1 MTYVRQNVYDPAAA
15 ETVEWYGKA
24 VAALQQEPIA
34 TRQSWTFF
42 AAMHGIVP
50 RWWTTFGW
58 TITPPPPQAD
68 QDTFWNQCQHQ
79 SWYFLPWHRG
89 YILAF
94 ESMIRQ
100 TVVGLGGPES
110 WALPYWDY
118 DNPAQTALPPAF
130 ANSQNPLYIQRRYGP
145 DGDGNVYIPPDTINT
160 EAMTD
165 PQFSGTEQAPEFGGI
180 ETDPLFSHSGNTNG
194 DLENQPHNY
203 VHGLVGGFIQNTNP
217 NLWQNN
223 GLMSMPPTAA
233 LDPIF
238 WLHHCNIDRLWEGW
252 NTLGNANP
260 TDPKWLQGPA
270 GSGER
275 PFVMPM
281 PDGTEW
287 TYTPNDVV
295 DIAALGY
302 RYDALPTAPAPAPS
316 IFLRRLGAAPADE
329 RSAAMTEEKPKTELV
344 GASKSR
350 ISLARRTTV
359 PVRIDS
365 EGAGRVQEGFAAA
378 LGAARPARP
387 GRVFLNL
394 ENVRGAANSMTY
406 KVYVNVP
413 EGENAE
419 DHPERLAGTIGLFG
433 ISRATEGDGPHGGN
447 GVSFSLDIT
456 RVLGDLHL
464 EENFDPS
471 ALRVELVPRTE
482 TGVAPDVTV
491 DRVSIY
497 REAV

>member
-1 MTYVRQNVYDPAAA
+1 MNDP
-15 ETVEWYGKA
+15 K
-24 VAALQQEPIA
+24 
-34 TRQSWTFF
+34 
-42 AAMHGIVP
+42 
-50 RWWTTFGW
+50 
-58 TITPPPPQAD
+58 
-68 QDTFWNQCQHQ
+68 
-79 SWYFLPWHRG
+79 
-89 YILAF
+89 
-94 ESMIRQ
+94 
-100 TVVGLGGPES
+100 
-110 WALPYWDY
+110 
-118 DNPAQTALPPAF
+118 
-130 ANSQNPLYIQRRYGP
+130 
-145 DGDGNVYIPPDTINT
+145 
-160 EAMTD
+160 
-165 PQFSGTEQAPEFGGI
+165 FSGTAQAPEFGGI

-203 VHGLVGGFIQNTNP
+203 VHGLVGGFIQNSDP
-217 NLWQNN
+217 NQWQNN

-252 NTLGNANP
+252 NTMGNVNP
-260 TDPKWLQGPA
+260 TDPAWLQGPA

-275 PFVMPM
+275 AFVMPM

-287 TYTPNDVV
+287 TYTPSDVV

-302 RYDALPTAPAPAPS
+302 SYDVLPAAPAPQPS
-316 IFLRRLGAAPADE
+316 VFLRRLRAAPVE
-329 RSAAMTEEKPKTELV
+329 EGNAAMTDRKTETELV
-344 GASKSR
+344 GASESR
-350 ISLARRTTV
+350 ISLARRTKV
-359 PVRIDS
+359 PVRMDS
-365 EGAGRVQEGFAAA
+365 EGADKVQEGFAAA
-378 LGAARPARP
+378 LRSAAPARP

-394 ENVRGAANSMTY
+394 ENVRGAADSMTY

-433 ISRATEGDGPHGGN
+433 ISRATESDGPHGGN

-464 EENFDPS
+464 EEDFDPS
-471 ALRVELVPRTE
+471 ALQVELVPRNE
-482 TGVAPDVTV
+482 SGVEPDVTV